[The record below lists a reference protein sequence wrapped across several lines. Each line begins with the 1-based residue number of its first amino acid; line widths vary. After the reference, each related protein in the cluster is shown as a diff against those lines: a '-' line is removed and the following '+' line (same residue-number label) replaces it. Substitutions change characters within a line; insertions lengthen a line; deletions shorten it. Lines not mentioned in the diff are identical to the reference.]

1 MAGCASTSTPQL
13 RVSEIARVWNELP
26 LFADDRSL
34 GAALLGRER
43 ACEWKS
49 LAALYERQG
58 LPKIDEVM
66 GGRYVPAVKAF
77 FDRTYG
83 LDGPASPVPAAPD
96 GIERP
101 EAWKRSKRR
110 V

>member
-1 MAGCASTSTPQL
+1 MIVQ
-13 RVSEIARVWNELP
+13 WDKLP
-26 LFADDRSL
+26 LFADETAI
-34 GAALLGRER
+34 GAAVLGPKR
-43 ACEWKS
+43 ACEWKA

-77 FDRTYG
+77 FDRAYG
-83 LDGPASPVPAAPD
+83 LDASLVPAAPD

-101 EAWKRSKRR
+101 EAWKKSKRQA
-110 V
+110 

>member
-1 MAGCASTSTPQL
+1 MTPPDL
-13 RVSEIARVWNELP
+13 DKLP
-26 LFADDRSL
+26 LFADEDAI
-34 GAALLGRER
+34 GAAVLGPKR
-43 ACEWKS
+43 ACEWRA

-77 FDRTYG
+77 FDHIYG
-83 LDGPASPVPAAPD
+83 LYGASVVPAAPD

-101 EAWKRSKRR
+101 ETWKRSKRR
-110 V
+110 A

>member
-1 MAGCASTSTPQL
+1 MVGSENNHYRRRAASD
-13 RVSEIARVWNELP
+13 RGWDKLP
-26 LFADDRSL
+26 LFADEPSI
-34 GAALLGRER
+34 GAAVLGPRR
-43 ACEWKS
+43 ACEWTA

-66 GGRYVPAVKAF
+66 GGRYMPAVKAF
-77 FDRTYG
+77 FDRVYG
-83 LDGPASPVPAAPD
+83 LNGTAGPIPAAPD

-101 EAWKRSKRR
+101 GAWKRSKRR